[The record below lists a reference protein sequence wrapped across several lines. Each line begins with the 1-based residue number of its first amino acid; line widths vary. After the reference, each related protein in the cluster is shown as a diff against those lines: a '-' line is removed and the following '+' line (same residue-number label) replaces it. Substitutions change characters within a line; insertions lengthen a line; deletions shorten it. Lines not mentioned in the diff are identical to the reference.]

1 MPRKRR
7 PDARLA
13 AALRRVQLGALAAE
27 RAYVRG
33 VRGIMRGIHDLML
46 SQVEQA
52 GKARYADAAK
62 DDIAAALKA
71 GKRWQGPD
79 QPSGNAQADVAAV
92 LRAVMPQIPP
102 KVTPLHKRLTDT
114 LDRNYRSQMSKVP
127 GIKLAK
133 LDPKVQQAAINARDA
148 SIQLVE
154 QAARVYAQQVR
165 EVFDRPD
172 FTEGRRW
179 EDLRDEL
186 LERADVSESRAEL
199 IARDQ
204 TLKLNG
210 AINRARQEGAG
221 IDRYVW
227 STSGDERVREEHD
240 ALDGETFS
248 WDSPPEPGHP
258 GQDFQCRCV
267 AIPVIDLGD
276 ADD

>member
-13 AALRRVQLGALAAE
+13 AAMRRVQLGALAAE

-52 GKARYADAAK
+52 GKARYADA
-62 DDIAAALKA
+62 
-71 GKRWQGPD
+71 QGIDRPT
-79 QPSGNAQADVAAV
+79 GNAQADVAAV

-210 AINRARQEGAG
+210 AINQARQEGAG

-267 AIPVIDLGD
+267 AIPVIDLS
-276 ADD
+276 DD